1 MSGEGFAIRRAAWL
15 AYDLESHE
23 WVSGPQPADD
33 VPGYAPLITSAGC
46 VCLSSQ
52 KGRDCALS
60 TTPHST
66 SRSDF

>member
-1 MSGEGFAIRRAAWL
+1 MRVLQLDELPGLLMIW
-15 AYDLESHE
+15 SHTE

-33 VPGYAPLITSAGC
+33 VSGYAPLITSTGC

-52 KGRDCALS
+52 KGRDRALS